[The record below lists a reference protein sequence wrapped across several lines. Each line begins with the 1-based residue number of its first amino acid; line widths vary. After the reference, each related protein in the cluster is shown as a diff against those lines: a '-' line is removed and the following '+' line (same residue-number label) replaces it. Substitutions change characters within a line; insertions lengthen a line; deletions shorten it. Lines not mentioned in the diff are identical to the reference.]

1 MQSIKPK
8 TTVLKFHHC
17 PNSLPSFNGIGSQ
30 TFKHENPQALATES
44 HRRPWVHSSD
54 PIAQHNTMQVLMDH
68 AIRCQR
74 DHNKRMLLI
83 IHKSSPIRFCQ
94 IYRKCDTHLVLKIT
108 ISIPLGYHAMA
119 SQSAV
124 NAVIFFKQVCRA
136 CAARLA
142 PNCEYH
148 QLHIRRSYVFRGRSC
163 GRFC

>member
-1 MQSIKPK
+1 MQ
-8 TTVLKFHHC
+8 TEQG
-17 PNSLPSFNGIGSQ
+17 N
-30 TFKHENPQALATES
+30 QALATES

-94 IYRKCDTHLVLKIT
+94 IFRKCDTHLVLKIT

-148 QLHIRRSYVFRGRSC
+148 QLHIRRSYVFRGRSR
-163 GRFC
+163 GRFCWVLLDCGSQASTFL